1 VRCAE
6 ILTAEV
12 LRRSLSISI
21 IGIPKTIDNDLHLI
35 QKTFGFDT
43 AISESVRVLQCAH
56 AEAKGAFNGIGL
68 VKIMGRQSGHI
79 ACGSALAQ
87 NDVNFLLIPEVP
99 FDLDGPKGL
108 LQSIRNRLAERGHAV
123 ILVAEGAGQDLMRKK
138 DQSLEKDASG
148 NVRLLDIGVFLK
160 GAIERTFKSV
170 GTDVNTKIHRP
181 ELYDPQCA
189 GQRQR
194 QHLLRRPRAVRGSRR
209 NGRETGML
217 VAMMKRST
225 FMFLSTWSVPA

>member
-1 VRCAE
+1 MRCAE

-99 FDLDGPKGL
+99 FHLDGPKGL
-108 LQSIRNRLAERGHAV
+108 LQFDSEPPCQS
-123 ILVAEGAGQDLMRKK
+123 AGTP
-138 DQSLEKDASG
+138 SFS
-148 NVRLLDIGVFLK
+148 
-160 GAIERTFKSV
+160 S
-170 GTDVNTKIHRP
+170 
-181 ELYDPQCA
+181 
-189 GQRQR
+189 
-194 QHLLRRPRAVRGSRR
+194 PRAPGQGSHEEKGPVAGKGCVGECPALGYRRISEGCHRAYFQVRRDGCQH
-209 NGRETGML
+209 
-217 VAMMKRST
+217 
-225 FMFLSTWSVPA
+225 